1 MKKRLYGLISF
12 IVTLVMTFSMFPI
25 SAMAAAP
32 PDLNDLPNRVSGGKM
47 VFDDKD
53 LYYTFTLKM
62 GDLPADESDAR
73 VNEMFFPSNCMSYS
87 YTSTVVGDASGNIQY
102 QDDIF
107 EPFHGFYIQNISGYN
122 VKVDIELNPMTIY
135 SEEIVPDEI
144 VLVFLG
150 AASDEFMNAYTEI
163 YLACLNYFE
172 GVGGVTYDDIVALWN
187 NLKNNKNIPKS
198 VTLVYRAT
206 EHKVEIVKEEPND
219 IPNPNKTP
227 SSKPDGTYYK
237 PLVSQMENT
246 MSQNE
251 GTTITWDQG
260 DSLPYE
266 VMELLAKDSS
276 VSLSFTFTFE
286 GEEYTVFIPAGAMTD
301 LLNEGIPWYGPAW
314 LLEHFDENG
323 RKTPGGSGGYVV
335 AAGDTLGSIAAK
347 FNTTIERLLA
357 LNPSITNPDMIYE
370 GQTIK
375 Y

>member
-25 SAMAAAP
+25 SAMAARY
-32 PDLNDLPNRVSGGKM
+32 PDMDTLPNKVSGGKM
-47 VFDDKD
+47 IFADKD

-62 GDLPADESDAR
+62 ADLPAS
-73 VNEMFFPSNCMSYS
+73 VNVETFYLYEYMSAS
-87 YTSTVVGDASGNIQY
+87 YTSTVAGDASGIVQY
-102 QDDIF
+102 QDTYFD
-107 EPFHGFYIQNISGYN
+107 EDQGFYIQNKSGEDVTLMGGRVFVRADGICPVADMEVMSFLAEIDEFSEAFEKLDAVYYSFVEGTGVYN
-122 VKVDIELNPMTIY
+122 DVVKV
-135 SEEIVPDEI
+135 
-144 VLVFLG
+144 
-150 AASDEFMNAYTEI
+150 
-163 YLACLNYFE
+163 
-172 GVGGVTYDDIVALWN
+172 WN
-187 NLKNNKNIPKS
+187 EMKKNKDVPKS
-198 VTLVYRAT
+198 ITLVYRANS
-206 EHKVEIVKEEPND
+206 HNIEIADKEPDPND

-227 SSKPDGTYYK
+227 SSKPDGTYYT

-286 GEEYTVFIPAGAMTD
+286 GEEYTVFIPAGTMTD

-314 LLEHFDENG
+314 LLENFDENG

>member
-32 PDLNDLPNRVSGGKM
+32 PDMDSLPNKVSGGKM
-47 VFDDKD
+47 VFADKD

-62 GDLPADESDAR
+62 GDLPANENDER
-73 VNEMFFPSNCMSYS
+73 VNYMFFPFNCMSYS
-87 YTSTVVGDASGNIQY
+87 YTSTVAGDASGNIQY
-102 QDDIF
+102 HDECLDLF
-107 EPFHGFYIQNISGYN
+107 PGFYIQNISGNDVSALIYT
-122 VKVDIELNPMTIY
+122 ISSSPMP
-135 SEEIVPDEI
+135 VPDNF
-144 VLVFLG
+144 VLDFLTV
-150 AASDEFMNAYTEI
+150 ASDEFYDSFIEI
-163 YLACLNYFE
+163 YGACCDYFDE
-172 GVGGVTYDDIVALWN
+172 TGGVTYDYIVELWN
-187 NLKNNKNIPKS
+187 ELKDDKDIPKS
-198 VTLVYRAT
+198 VTLVYRADQ
-206 EHKVEIVKEEPND
+206 HYVEICKEEPND

-314 LLEHFDENG
+314 LLENFDENG